1 MKQLHSDD
9 KLFISEFSL
18 DIHEGYLR
26 HMKRYGAFPIDGRM
40 LGIAFG
46 HNGKIRLLNALGYM
60 KPLAEADKVE
70 ALPNVV
76 SGPYSLVAV
85 YYVGAALA
93 ADELSLFIQTIKNL
107 LAPGGRIMAVES
119 PAAMYG
125 FRGECRKQ
133 GFNVL
138 YTEPWRREPIN
149 TWDNRGNRG
158 LPLSPLARRIP
169 LLRRFCT
176 HTVSSLLEMR

>member
-1 MKQLHSDD
+1 MKNEHGDA
-9 KLFISEFSL
+9 KLFISELPS
-18 DIHEGYLR
+18 DIQEGYLR
-26 HMKRYGAFPIDGRM
+26 HMKRFGAFPTDGKM
-40 LGIAFG
+40 LAVAFG
-46 HNGKIRLLNALGYM
+46 HSGKIRLLNALGYM
-60 KPLAEADKVE
+60 EHLHEVDRVE
-70 ALPNVV
+70 ALPATIP
-76 SGPYSLVAV
+76 GQYSLVAV
-85 YYVGAALA
+85 YYVGASLI
-93 ADELSLFIQTIKNL
+93 ADELSFFIQTLKNML
-107 LAPGGRIMAVES
+107 SPGGRIMAVES
-119 PAAMYG
+119 RATMRT

-138 YTEPWRREPIN
+138 YSEPWLREPIN